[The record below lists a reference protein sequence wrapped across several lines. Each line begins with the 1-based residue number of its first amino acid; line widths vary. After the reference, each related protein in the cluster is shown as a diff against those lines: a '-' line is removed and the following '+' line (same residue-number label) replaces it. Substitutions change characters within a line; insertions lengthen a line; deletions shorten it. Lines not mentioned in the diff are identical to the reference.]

1 MKPINQKVDE
11 KVKSGKALTRREL
24 AFASGYSYEEI
35 LEFSREAGFP
45 IFRKKTR
52 YAEFWR
58 WRRSKMGVALNSHKA
73 EDHQQL
79 NEHRSYEPT
88 LNRDLLASLP
98 PKAARLLEQVS

>member
-1 MKPINQKVDE
+1 MRSLKQKVDE

-35 LEFSREAGFP
+35 LEFSREVGFP
-45 IFRKKTR
+45 IFHKKTR

-58 WRRSKMGVALNSHKA
+58 WRRVKMGAELSLHKV
-73 EDHQQL
+73 EGHQPL
-79 NEHRSYEPT
+79 SGHKFYEPI
-88 LNRDLLASLP
+88 LSHDLLASLP